1 MDGKTALKLL
11 NSGRCLRI
19 RCWPDNFFIYK
30 QKNKFHLFSYLFPIK
45 PTYKF
50 SDGKIL
56 KDLSIFEVND
66 WEEYDPSAP
75 FFSARCESE
84 RLNKLKQF
92 SLEDDIID
100 L

>member
-1 MDGKTALKLL
+1 MDGITAFKLL
-11 NSGRCLRI
+11 NSGRYLRI
-19 RCWPDNFFIYK
+19 RCWPDNFFLYK
-30 QKNKFHLFSYLFPIK
+30 EKNNFHLFNYLYPIN
-45 PTYKF
+45 PIYKF

-56 KDLSIFEVND
+56 NELSIFEVND
-66 WEEYDPSAP
+66 WEEFDPSAP

-92 SLEDDIID
+92 LLEDDIID